1 MSRMRKKR
9 RPSQFVR
16 RSGFTLAELLV
27 ALTISGIILTSA
39 VTLSFALGR
48 ANDVTSDAGR
58 KQAQV
63 RYATMRLSEL
73 IRNCRLMCFVSGD
86 DVGLW
91 RADDNADGKININEL
106 VYIERGP
113 DADYLRLCEFTSGDN
128 TTINLASME
137 PFATNWWSTY
147 GGAAN
152 YVDLVPQCS
161 SVQFSF
167 DVPVPETRLVSI
179 SFKLFENGVVRTY
192 ETTARLRGWAGNLL
206 NPAKS
211 SIVSD
216 DD

>member
-1 MSRMRKKR
+1 MRKR
-9 RPSQFVR
+9 TRPSLFVGR
-16 RSGFTLAELLV
+16 RGFTLAELLV
-27 ALTISGIILTSA
+27 ALTISGIILSSA

-48 ANDVTSDAGR
+48 ANEVTDDGSR

-73 IRNCRLMCFVSGD
+73 IRHCRLVCSVSGD
-86 DVGLW
+86 DVGVW
-91 RADDNADGKININEL
+91 RADYNGDGKININEL

-113 DADYLRLCEFTSGDN
+113 GADHLRLCEFTSGDGA
-128 TTINLASME
+128 TIDLGSIEA
-137 PFATNWWSTY
+137 FATNWWSAY
-147 GGAAN
+147 GGSVN
-152 YVDLVPQCS
+152 YVDLIPECS

-179 SFKLFENGVVRTY
+179 SFKLVENGVVRTY